1 MVLASIIAQDKEVK
15 VIHVGKE
22 INLSLFTNYMI
33 FYVEIEWAKQGCTG
47 RLEGHELIFFCKD
60 TKIATSCWTTINRRM
75 LEPTKKKISHVQRR
89 SCNRG
94 AIMLK
99 SNPIPTRDFWK
110 AKTKQ
115 NKTTCVHQDP
125 GKVRVIPTRDWVWF
139 ACECLSVS
147 CGEVGQQWP
156 AMGRGALAASVL
168 GGTAYW
174 HKSSLKRSPLALP

>member
-1 MVLASIIAQDKEVK
+1 MLFPRITRQECLITQLIFNITFMVLASIIAQDKEVK

-33 FYVEIEWAKQGCTG
+33 FYVEIEWVKQGCTG

-115 NKTTCVHQDP
+115 NNLCAP
-125 GKVRVIPTRDWVWF
+125 GPR
-139 ACECLSVS
+139 ES
-147 CGEVGQQWP
+147 
-156 AMGRGALAASVL
+156 
-168 GGTAYW
+168 
-174 HKSSLKRSPLALP
+174 KSNSH